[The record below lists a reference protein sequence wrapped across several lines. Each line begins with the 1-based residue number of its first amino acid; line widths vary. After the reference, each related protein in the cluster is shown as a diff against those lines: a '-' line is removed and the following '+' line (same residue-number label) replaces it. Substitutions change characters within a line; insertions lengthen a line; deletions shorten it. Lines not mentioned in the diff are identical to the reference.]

1 MTVKDSF
8 DCVSDQARQQ
18 PSQQYEFLYNST
30 STDQLNYMLSHLDW
44 IPDVCNEKIHVGLP
58 LPENELNSLLMV
70 SPFLCINSSLICV
83 LFIEANI
90 PHHQLCFADAGIIS
104 ARIHHIVVRPFH
116 TEHTSRVL
124 PGSFV
129 DFSRRVHVPHNDA
142 SVHRSRNQSISL
154 RGPTDGRHRTLMS
167 QPFAR
172 HHGLLFPNLPH
183 FDFAACVAHSDV
195 AIVRRDSQRVDLC
208 SVVFQLVRSH
218 GACIAN
224 SLLAQF
230 VHFHILASILL

>member
-90 PHHQLCFADAGIIS
+90 PHH
-104 ARIHHIVVRPFH
+104 
-116 TEHTSRVL
+116 
-124 PGSFV
+124 
-129 DFSRRVHVPHNDA
+129 
-142 SVHRSRNQSISL
+142 
-154 RGPTDGRHRTLMS
+154 
-167 QPFAR
+167 
-172 HHGLLFPNLPH
+172 
-183 FDFAACVAHSDV
+183 
-195 AIVRRDSQRVDLC
+195 
-208 SVVFQLVRSH
+208 
-218 GACIAN
+218 
-224 SLLAQF
+224 
-230 VHFHILASILL
+230 